1 MLSQRT
7 FGFLHAW
14 DASLTQEWN
23 CRVVPVLT
31 LGVDTGRSD
40 DSAQL
45 SLTLP
50 PVLMSPPRFRF
61 LIFSRNLQNRKAT

>member
-1 MLSQRT
+1 MQ
-7 FGFLHAW
+7 A
-14 DASLTQEWN
+14 WN

-31 LGVDTGRSD
+31 FGAETGRSD

>member
-1 MLSQRT
+1 MQ
-7 FGFLHAW
+7 A
-14 DASLTQEWN
+14 WN

-31 LGVDTGRSD
+31 FGAETGRSD

-50 PVLMSPPRFRF
+50 PVLMSPPRFRL